1 MNHVS
6 RKPRL
11 VLFAASA
18 AIVAGGVL
26 APATALAATPASS
39 HAVRADDTGNE
50 STLLLRTG
58 PDDTLIGKDR
68 PAEDGS
74 GKWGNGKH
82 GKRPGKHGSPESPV
96 FQAPDRPE
104 WQCITAPCGPPE
116 GFPDGGA
123 EGDAT
128 IPRHVKT

>member
-26 APATALAATPASS
+26 APAAAFAATPASS

-50 STLLLRTG
+50 STLLLRTDSDEG
-58 PDDTLIGKDR
+58 LIHTDR
-68 PAEDGS
+68 PAKDS
-74 GKWGNGKH
+74 PGKWGNGKH
-82 GKRPGKHGSPESPV
+82 GKRPGKHSPDV
-96 FQAPDRPE
+96 IRVPDKPE
-104 WQCITAPCGPPE
+104 YQCVAAPCGPPE
-116 GFPDGGA
+116 NID
-123 EGDAT
+123 DAALGHAT
-128 IPRHVKT
+128 VPNDART

>member
-26 APATALAATPASS
+26 APAAAFAATPASA

-50 STLLLRTG
+50 STLLLRTDSDEG
-58 PDDTLIGKDR
+58 RIRTDQ
-68 PAEDGS
+68 PAEDS
-74 GKWGNGKH
+74 PGKWGKAKH
-82 GKRPGKHGSPESPV
+82 KRPGKHSPESPV
-96 FQAPDRPE
+96 INVPDKPE
-104 WQCITAPCGPPE
+104 YQCVAAPCGPPE
-116 GFPDGGA
+116 NID
-123 EGDAT
+123 DAT
-128 IPRHVKT
+128 LGYTTVPNDART